1 MKEVDE
7 ITRRVYFIS
16 DEEMANLSTLK
27 LAQKFSQYYKIPM
40 HLFKDVSK
48 LKPPGHHHHHHQH
61 QHHMS
66 HFNTQT
72 TPNTTSRITLGPA
85 SPTRGR

>member
-16 DEEMANLSTLK
+16 DEEMVNLSTLK

-48 LKPPGHHHHHHQH
+48 LKPPVHHHHHYHQN
-61 QHHMS
+61 HH
-66 HFNTQT
+66 TQT